1 VWKESEPFK
10 TRSHPASVILHP
22 SLRSLQF
29 RPMQIRY
36 TPSVEDAVSVQRIGG
51 AAPTWAMF
59 IFIVLLSLMFLVA
72 MFLINHGFAVIGWSW
87 LSLSVAMG
95 IATYE
100 LPRVQLRRSF
110 RATPSA
116 RGEIVLTISDKGT
129 EASFATGRTRLDGER
144 TPGTK
149 NPPASSYC
157 MFHRLVIVGYRRER
171 CRSSKSTNCVQ
182 CCETRFPLQSETRVS
197 LRGGQPKGFLDWF

>member
-10 TRSHPASVILHP
+10 TRSYAASVILHP

-51 AAPTWAMF
+51 AAPSWAMF
-59 IFIVLLSLMFLVA
+59 IFIVLLSLMSLVA

-129 EASFATGRTRLDGER
+129 EASFATGRTRLDWGAYTRYKESA
-144 TPGTK
+144 GFFLLYVS
-149 NPPASSYC
+149 PARYSWIPKRAMSVQQIDE
-157 MFHRLVIVGYRRER
+157 L
-171 CRSSKSTNCVQ
+171 RSM
-182 CCETRFPLQSETRVS
+182 
-197 LRGGQPKGFLDWF
+197 LRDKIPAAK